1 MVLIFVIVV
10 ELLFMIKVLIF
21 NLLFKK
27 KNKIIFYIIIY
38 ILKSDIV
45 FFILEIFVFLYLLCF
60 EVFYRLWLVLWIL

>member
-21 NLLFKK
+21 NLLFFF